1 LQAESGVVVGISCSK
16 ADERDQLMEGLH
28 DFAKA
33 LPQELSLHVLSFLDA
48 SDLISVSSVCRTW
61 NLLANDDYVWKCL
74 LQFQRELTN
83 FRCLFSIL
91 DQTERFL
98 EHCKATKV
106 IAFV

>member
-1 LQAESGVVVGISCSK
+1 LILQAESGVVIGISCSK

-74 LQFQRELTN
+74 LQFQRELTISGAY
-83 FRCLFSIL
+83 FRYWIRLRDFWN
-91 DQTERFL
+91 
-98 EHCKATKV
+98 
-106 IAFV
+106 IARPQK